1 MSSRVKEVREVQ
13 GVQTSINKHQ
23 QNTIQ
28 KAPMRT
34 NIRQQGASTNI
45 NRPQQ
50 MLMNTT
56 KSQHRTPTKHGKN
69 NNEHQQSTAIKLFEI
84 PIELNKLMLIAT
96 MTKQAKNKNLSSKLH
111 VLELLITLFYME
123 NEKGEEKKKV
133 ATLPLR
139 HRWKP
144 KNKNKNKTLLAISNF
159 CNK

>member
-1 MSSRVKEVREVQ
+1 
-13 GVQTSINKHQ
+13 
-23 QNTIQ
+23 
-28 KAPMRT
+28 
-34 NIRQQGASTNI
+34 
-45 NRPQQ
+45 
-50 MLMNTT
+50 
-56 KSQHRTPTKHGKN
+56 
-69 NNEHQQSTAIKLFEI
+69 
-84 PIELNKLMLIAT
+84 MLIAT